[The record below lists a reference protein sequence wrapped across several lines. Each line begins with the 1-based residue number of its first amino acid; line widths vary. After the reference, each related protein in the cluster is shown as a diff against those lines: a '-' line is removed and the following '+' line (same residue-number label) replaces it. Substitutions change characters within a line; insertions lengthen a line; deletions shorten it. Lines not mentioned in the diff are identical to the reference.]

1 MYPSMFEYR
10 DTTIRLWNRQNGIC
24 IDVFQSTEGPIS
36 GIYLN
41 EAEHFVLFSSLSGKI
56 KKLLFNSD
64 HQDKSSSIDSMLI
77 LDENFELNHGDS
89 IEDMVF
95 DESRILSGG
104 NDAKL
109 KLWDLNNPIIVS
121 QSLIGH
127 SKPIKCV
134 YLKGNFALSGS
145 RYLLQTTS
153 YMTTTV
159 IFYLQI

>member
-1 MYPSMFEYR
+1 MCIVFEYR

-24 IDVFQSTEGPIS
+24 IDVFQSIEGPIS
-36 GIYLN
+36 GIYIN
-41 EAEHFVLFSSLSGKI
+41 EAEHFVLFSALSGKI
-56 KKLLFNSD
+56 KKLLFSNDGGINKENQSR
-64 HQDKSSSIDSMLI
+64 IDSKLI

-104 NDAKL
+104 NDSKL
-109 KLWDLNNPIIVS
+109 KLWDLNNPILVS

-145 RYLLQTTS
+145 RYE
-153 YMTTTV
+153 YCTV
-159 IFYLQI
+159 KI

>member
-1 MYPSMFEYR
+1 MNECIVFEYR

-64 HQDKSSSIDSMLI
+64 HQDKTSSIDSMLI

-145 RYLLQTTS
+145 RYLPTS
-153 YMTTTV
+153 YMNTTV
-159 IFYLQI
+159 IF

>member
-1 MYPSMFEYR
+1 M
-10 DTTIRLWNRQNGIC
+10 
-24 IDVFQSTEGPIS
+24 
-36 GIYLN
+36 
-41 EAEHFVLFSSLSGKI
+41 SGKI
-56 KKLLFNSD
+56 KKLLFSND
-64 HQDKSSSIDSMLI
+64 VGINKENQSSFDSKLI

-104 NDAKL
+104 NDSKL
-109 KLWDLNNPIIVS
+109 KLWDLNNPILVS

-145 RYLLQTTS
+145 RYEYCL
-153 YMTTTV
+153 
-159 IFYLQI
+159 

>member
-1 MYPSMFEYR
+1 MWIVFEYR

-24 IDVFQSTEGPIS
+24 IDVFQSSEGPIS

-64 HQDKSSSIDSMLI
+64 HQDKTSRIDSMLI

-145 RYLLQTTS
+145 RYLPTS

-159 IFYLQI
+159 IFYLQT